1 MNLPAQRVAVS
12 RRTCGQNRLHRW
24 LGGHPVTPH
33 AHAARQLAARPS
45 FAREIS
51 AAHEIGMLAA
61 GRICFAIMP
70 LEARTKRLTRCFASR
85 ISVKNPVAFRT
96 NPFFDGIRPCAAGF
110 FIQTRKRFCC
120 GRPPPAT
127 PAANG
132 QANGGLWL
140 FTGCGPHYGRTW
152 RLLNR
157 AAPLLSR

>member
-51 AAHEIGMLAA
+51 AAHEIGMLGA
-61 GRICFAIMP
+61 GRVCFAIMP
-70 LEARTKRLTRCFASR
+70 LEARATRLTRCFASR

-96 NPFFDGIRPCAAGF
+96 NTVLRRYPSLCSRFFYPNQEAFLLR
-110 FIQTRKRFCC
+110 
-120 GRPPPAT
+120 T
-127 PAANG
+127 PAARDPRG
-132 QANGGLWL
+132 ER
-140 FTGCGPHYGRTW
+140 P
-152 RLLNR
+152 
-157 AAPLLSR
+157 S